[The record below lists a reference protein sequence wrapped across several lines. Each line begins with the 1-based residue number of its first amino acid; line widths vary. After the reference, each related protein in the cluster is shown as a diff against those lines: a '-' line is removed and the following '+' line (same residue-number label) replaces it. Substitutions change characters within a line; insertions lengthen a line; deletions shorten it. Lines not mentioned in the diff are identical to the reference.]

1 MMSGVRR
8 ASRWFRSIGVADT
21 DDDREKLTKTL
32 LVTSSTMMAG
42 LAVVWGA
49 VYLALGQPRSAAIPL
64 SYSGLSLATIVA
76 FAQLCRYSL
85 FRSSQLALSLALPFL
100 LDLSLGG
107 IVGSS
112 GVVLWSVTCPL
123 GALVFA
129 SDRQARAWFVA
140 FVGVV
145 VIALAL
151 DPVVRDQS
159 SLSDRTI
166 VLLAAMNIV
175 GVSTVAFVLVR
186 YSTTRRLAAQEMS
199 DSLLLNIL
207 PAPIAETLRHSRH
220 TIAQTHDN
228 ASVLFADLVGFTP
241 ISSQMTAHKLVELL
255 NEVFTFIDG
264 VAGELG
270 VEKIKTIG
278 DCYMAAAGVPER
290 RGDHAEVLAEMAIR
304 IHEHVAI
311 HTFAGQHLRFRIGI
325 HSGSVVAGVIGIRK
339 FSYDLWGDVVNTA
352 SRMESHG
359 RPGTTQITAQTHELI
374 KERFECEPGG
384 LVDVKGKG
392 SVEVWCIVAR
402 RR

>member
-1 MMSGVRR
+1 MSGVRR
-8 ASRWFRSIGVADT
+8 VSRWFRSIGVTDL

-49 VYLALGQPRSAAIPL
+49 VYLLLGQPRSAAIPL
-64 SYSGLSLATIVA
+64 SYSVLSLATIVA
-76 FAQLCRYSL
+76 FERLCRYSL

-100 LDLSLGG
+100 LGLSLGG

-112 GVVLWSVTCPL
+112 GGVLWSVTCPL

-145 VIALAL
+145 VTALAL
-151 DPVVRDQS
+151 DPVVRDQA
-159 SLSDRTI
+159 SLSDRQI
-166 VLLAAMNIV
+166 VWLAAMNIL

-186 YSTTRRLAAQEMS
+186 YSTVRREAAQEMS

-207 PAPIAETLRHSRH
+207 PAPIAQTLRHSRH

-241 ISSQMTAHKLVELL
+241 MSSQLSAHKLVELL
-255 NEVFTFIDG
+255 NEVFTFIDE
-264 VAGELG
+264 VADELG

-290 RGDHAEVLAEMAIR
+290 RADHAEVLAELATR
-304 IHEHVAI
+304 IHEYAAT
-311 HTFAGQHLRFRIGI
+311 HTFSGQQLRFRIGI
-325 HSGSVVAGVIGIRK
+325 NSGPVVAGVIGIRR

-359 RPGTTQITAQTHELI
+359 VPGTTQISVQTYELI
-374 KERFECEPGG
+374 NEGFECEPGG

-392 SVEVWCIVAR
+392 PVEVWRIVAR
-402 RR
+402 RH